1 MTDIAPAMIAD
12 LATDTPMTAPVVI
25 AGSAVERNKL
35 NSLCP
40 RSKNL
45 AAVAFGLIFMS

>member
-12 LATDTPMTAPVVI
+12 FVTDTPMTAPVVI

-35 NSLCP
+35 NSLWP
-40 RSKNL
+40 RSKHF
-45 AAVAFGLIFMS
+45 AAVLFWLIFMS